1 VNKGIRPAVDV
12 GLSVSRVG
20 GSAQTSP
27 MKKTASKI
35 KLSLAQYRELESFA
49 QFDSDLD
56 EDTKRTIEHGKR
68 SVELLKQRDGEPL
81 SVALQTLSFFALN
94 EGFFA
99 KYAVK
104 DVKKTEEELHSFFLN
119 GYRELSDE
127 VNAGK
132 WNDEII
138 TKMKEVLSNF
148 A

>member
-1 VNKGIRPAVDV
+1 MENHCQLHCRHC
-12 GLSVSRVG
+12 R
-20 GSAQTSP
+20 
-27 MKKTASKI
+27 
-35 KLSLAQYRELESFA
+35 
-49 QFDSDLD
+49 
-56 EDTKRTIEHGKR
+56 
-68 SVELLKQRDGEPL
+68 
-81 SVALQTLSFFALN
+81 FFALN